1 MSGSTFDPNDPSTW
15 PVPPIPPDTIPLPV
29 PTWTGNSGAGLGSY
43 DPNAAAYQQ
52 GGGFADRLSQLGSGL
67 SQLTGGLGGAAGK
80 GASGGLSNQ
89 AGGVQMP
96 AIGGGLSALRP
107 GVGTPTTRFGQSPLD
122 GLLQVL
128 MARRNAYLQATN
140 PQGAKP
146 IGVGLPTNL
155 LGI

>member
-15 PVPPIPPDTIPLPV
+15 PVPPIPPDGGPI
-29 PTWTGNSGAGLGSY
+29 WTGNSGAGLGSNN
-43 DPNAAAYQQ
+43 PNAAAYQQ
-52 GGGFADRLSQLGSGL
+52 GGGFADTLGQVGSGL
-67 SQLTGGLGGAAGK
+67 SQLTGSLGGAAGAGK
-80 GASGGLSNQ
+80 GAGGLSNQ
-89 AGGVQMP
+89 AGAVQMP